1 MDNKFKVIDENNN
14 ELEAEIITVFDYKE
28 KEYVIYAINKEEEN
42 ADICVSLLEKDSN
55 NYPIFKDIN
64 DSKEKEEI
72 DKVVK
77 EIIYYLTKTTI
88 EKKSSR

>member
-1 MDNKFKVIDENNN
+1 MDNKVKVIDENNN

-28 KEYVIYAINKEEEN
+28 KEYVIYAINKDEEN

-64 DSKEKEEI
+64 DSKETEEI

-77 EIIYYLTKTTI
+77 EIIEQIK
-88 EKKSSR
+88 

>member
-55 NYPIFKDIN
+55 NYSIFKDIN

-77 EIIYYLTKTTI
+77 EIIEQIK
-88 EKKSSR
+88 

>member
-42 ADICVSLLEKDSN
+42 ADICVSL
-55 NYPIFKDIN
+55 
-64 DSKEKEEI
+64 
-72 DKVVK
+72 
-77 EIIYYLTKTTI
+77 
-88 EKKSSR
+88 

>member
-28 KEYVIYAINKEEEN
+28 KEYVIYTINKDEEN

-77 EIIYYLTKTTI
+77 EIIEQIK
-88 EKKSSR
+88 

>member
-28 KEYVIYAINKEEEN
+28 KEYVIYAINKDEEN

-55 NYPIFKDIN
+55 NYQIFKDIN

-77 EIIYYLTKTTI
+77 EIIEQIK
-88 EKKSSR
+88 

>member
-28 KEYVIYAINKEEEN
+28 KEYVIYSINKDEDN
-42 ADICVSLLEKDSN
+42 VDICVSLLEKDSN
-55 NYPIFKDIN
+55 NYPIFKDIT

-72 DKVVK
+72 DRVVK
-77 EIIYYLTKTTI
+77 EIIEQIK
-88 EKKSSR
+88 

>member
-42 ADICVSLLEKDSN
+42 ADICVSLLEK
-55 NYPIFKDIN
+55 
-64 DSKEKEEI
+64 
-72 DKVVK
+72 
-77 EIIYYLTKTTI
+77 
-88 EKKSSR
+88 

>member
-28 KEYVIYAINKEEEN
+28 KEYVIYAINKDEEN

-64 DSKEKEEI
+64 DAKEKEEI

-77 EIIYYLTKTTI
+77 EIIEQIK
-88 EKKSSR
+88 

>member
-28 KEYVIYAINKEEEN
+28 KEYVIYSINKDEDN
-42 ADICVSLLEKDSN
+42 VDICVSLLEKDSN
-55 NYPIFKDIN
+55 NYPVFKDIT

-72 DKVVK
+72 DRVVK
-77 EIIYYLTKTTI
+77 EIIEQIK
-88 EKKSSR
+88 

>member
-28 KEYVIYAINKEEEN
+28 KEYVIYAINKDEEN

-77 EIIYYLTKTTI
+77 ERFFVK
-88 EKKSSR
+88 

>member
-1 MDNKFKVIDENNN
+1 MC
-14 ELEAEIITVFDYKE
+14 II
-28 KEYVIYAINKEEEN
+28 I
-42 ADICVSLLEKDSN
+42 EKDSN

-77 EIIYYLTKTTI
+77 EIIEQIK
-88 EKKSSR
+88 

>member
-64 DSKEKEEI
+64 DSK

-77 EIIYYLTKTTI
+77 EIIEQIK
-88 EKKSSR
+88 

>member
-28 KEYVIYAINKEEEN
+28 KEYVIYAINKDEEN

-64 DSKEKEEI
+64 DSKEKEKI

-77 EIIYYLTKTTI
+77 EIIEQIK
-88 EKKSSR
+88 

>member
-28 KEYVIYAINKEEEN
+28 KEYVIYAINKDEEN

-64 DSKEKEEI
+64 DSKEKGEI

-77 EIIYYLTKTTI
+77 EIIEQIK
-88 EKKSSR
+88 

>member
-28 KEYVIYAINKEEEN
+28 KEYVIYSIDKDEDNV
-42 ADICVSLLEKDSN
+42 DICVSLLEKDSN
-55 NYPIFKDIN
+55 NYPIFKDIT

-72 DKVVK
+72 DRVVK
-77 EIIYYLTKTTI
+77 EIIEQIK
-88 EKKSSR
+88 

>member
-1 MDNKFKVIDENNN
+1 MVKDIQQLDLFIQS
-14 ELEAEIITVFDYKE
+14 L
-28 KEYVIYAINKEEEN
+28 NKEEEN

-77 EIIYYLTKTTI
+77 EIIEQIK
-88 EKKSSR
+88 

>member
-42 ADICVSLLEKDSN
+42 TDICVSLLEKDSN

-77 EIIYYLTKTTI
+77 EIIEQIK
-88 EKKSSR
+88 

>member
-28 KEYVIYAINKEEEN
+28 KEYVIYAINKDEEN

-72 DKVVK
+72 DKVVT
-77 EIIYYLTKTTI
+77 EIIEQIK
-88 EKKSSR
+88 

>member
-28 KEYVIYAINKEEEN
+28 KESVIYAINKEEEN

-77 EIIYYLTKTTI
+77 EIIEQIK
-88 EKKSSR
+88 

>member
-42 ADICVSLLEKDSN
+42 ADICASLLEKDSN

-64 DSKEKEEI
+64 ESKEKEEI

-77 EIIYYLTKTTI
+77 EIIEQIK
-88 EKKSSR
+88 

>member
-28 KEYVIYAINKEEEN
+28 KEYVIYAINKDEEN

-55 NYPIFKDIN
+55 NHPIFKDIN

-77 EIIYYLTKTTI
+77 EIIEQIK
-88 EKKSSR
+88 